1 MGTLFSDTLVRLRK
15 EAGFPTAYR
24 FFHDNGGD
32 PVLKMTYRNS
42 LLTEQGKSL
51 PAMGKLQKIYPA
63 LRLPQTTPGAK
74 ELIVAWL
81 RTLGGEEAYKDILE
95 PIITPKTEAI
105 GLSPVHKALQR
116 TLADS
121 KFYITPPQFRALV
134 SSFETYKC
142 SLTMGN
148 DTGTWSAA
156 DIAKAIKVKPAVA
169 EKSLKELAKVKLV
182 KEVKKG
188 FYRSRTAGKMVSYP
202 QLNALQPELLVKFK
216 EYLLKLEQSGTCEWA
231 SKGIIRA
238 DALALRGLFPLVGAS
253 IEAAQTYAVTEKTER
268 SAFFYVIGKVVRLW
282 DF

>member
-24 FFHDNGGD
+24 FYHDNGGG
-32 PVLKMTYRNS
+32 PVLKMTYRNY
-42 LLTEQGKSL
+42 LLIEQGKSL
-51 PAMGKLQKIYPA
+51 PEMGKLQKLYPA
-63 LRLPQTTPGAK
+63 LRLPQTTPAVK

-81 RTLGGEEAYKDILE
+81 RTLGGEEAYKEILA
-95 PIITPKTEAI
+95 PIITPKAEAV
-105 GLSPVHKALQR
+105 GLSPVHQALRR
-116 TLADS
+116 TLAGQKYYLS
-121 KFYITPPQFRALV
+121 PAQFRTLV
-134 SSFETYKC
+134 SSFDTYKC

-156 DIAKAIKVKPAVA
+156 DIAKAIRVKTPVA
-169 EKSLKELAKVKLV
+169 EKSLKELAKAKLV

-188 FYRSRTAGKMVSYP
+188 FYKSRVAGRMLGYP
-202 QLNALQPELLVKFK
+202 NLNVLAPELLVKFK
-216 EYLLKLEQSGTCEWA
+216 EYLGKLEHTGTCEWA

-253 IEAAQTYAVTEKTER
+253 IEAAQTYAVTQQTER

>member
-15 EAGFPTAYR
+15 EAGFSTAYR
-24 FFHDNGGD
+24 FYHDNGGGL
-32 PVLKMTYRNS
+32 VLKMTYRNY
-42 LLTEQGKSL
+42 LTIEQGKSL
-51 PAMGKLQKIYPA
+51 PAMDKLQKLYPA
-63 LRLPQTTPGAK
+63 LRLPRTTPAAK

-81 RTLGGEEAYKDILE
+81 RTLGGEEAYKEILE
-95 PIITPKTEAI
+95 PIITPKAEAV

-116 TLADS
+116 ELADS

-134 SSFETYKC
+134 SSFETFKC

-156 DIAKAIKVKPAVA
+156 DIAKAIGVKPAVA

-188 FYRSRTAGKMVSYP
+188 FYKSRTAGKMANYP
-202 QLNALQPELLVKFK
+202 NMHTLAPELFVKFK
-216 EYLLKLEQSGTCEWA
+216 EYLLKLEQSGACEWA

-238 DALALRGLFPLVGAS
+238 DALALRGLFPLIGAN
-253 IEAAQTYAVTEKTER
+253 IEAAQTFAVTEKTEK

>member
-24 FFHDNGGD
+24 FYHDNGGE
-32 PVLKMTYRNS
+32 PVLKITYRS
-42 LLTEQGKSL
+42 YLLTEQGKSL
-51 PAMGKLQKIYPA
+51 PAIGKLQKLYPA
-63 LRLPQTTPGAK
+63 LRLPPTTPGAR
-74 ELIVAWL
+74 ELVVAWL
-81 RTLGGEEAYKDILE
+81 RTMAGEEAYKDLFE
-95 PIITPKTEAI
+95 PMLAAKTEAV

-148 DTGTWSAA
+148 DTGVWSAA
-156 DIAKAIKVKPAVA
+156 AIAKAIGVKPATA

-202 QLNALQPELLVKFK
+202 QLNALDPALLAKFK

-238 DALALRGLFPLVGAS
+238 DALALRGLFPLIGAN
-253 IEAAQTYAVTEKTER
+253 IEAAQTFAVTQKTEK

>member
-24 FFHDNGGD
+24 FYHDNGGG
-32 PVLKMTYRNS
+32 PVLKMTYRNY
-42 LLTEQGKSL
+42 LMIEQGKSL
-51 PAMGKLQKIYPA
+51 PAMGKLQKLYPA
-63 LRLPQTTPGAK
+63 LRLPQTTPAAK

-81 RTLGGEEAYKDILE
+81 RTLGGEEAYKEILE
-95 PIITPKTEAI
+95 PIITPKTEAM
-105 GLSPVHKALQR
+105 GLSPVHQALQR
-116 TLADS
+116 TLAGQKYYLSPD
-121 KFYITPPQFRALV
+121 QFGAMV

-156 DIAKAIKVKPAVA
+156 DIAAALRVKTPVA
-169 EKSLKELAKVKLV
+169 EKSLKELAKAKLV

-188 FYRSRTAGKMVSYP
+188 FYKSRVAGQMLGYP
-202 QLNALQPELLVKFK
+202 NLSALAPELLAKFK
-216 EYLLKLEQSGTCEWA
+216 EYLKKLEQTGTSEWA

-253 IEAAQTYAVTEKTER
+253 IEASQTYAVTQKTER

>member
-24 FFHDNGGD
+24 FYHDNGGE
-32 PVLKMTYRNS
+32 PVLKMTYRNY

-51 PAMGKLQKIYPA
+51 PEMGKLQKLYPA

-81 RTLGGEEAYKDILE
+81 RTLGGEEAYKEILE
-95 PIITPKTEAI
+95 PIITVKAEAA
-105 GLSPVHKALQR
+105 GLSPVHQALRR
-116 TLADS
+116 TLAGQKYYLS
-121 KFYITPPQFRALV
+121 PAQFRALV

-156 DIAKAIKVKPAVA
+156 DIAKAIRVKTPVA
-169 EKSLKELAKVKLV
+169 EKSLKDLVKAKLV

-188 FYRSRTAGKMVSYP
+188 FYKSRVAGQMLGYP
-202 QLNALQPELLVKFK
+202 NLSALEPELLVRFK
-216 EYLLKLEQSGTCEWA
+216 EYLGKLERTGTCEWA

-253 IEAAQTYAVTEKTER
+253 IEAAQTYAVTRKTER